1 MLKNLDDL
9 QKFNQD
15 RMEAVTASATTWT
28 KGVQAISVEG
38 VDYSK
43 KSLEASTAYF
53 EKLMGAKSFD
63 TAIQIQ
69 SEYAKSFYESFVAEA
84 TKLGEL
90 YSTLTK
96 DVFKPVTSTFAKME
110 AAE

>member
-15 RMEAVTASATTWT
+15 RLEAVTASATTWT
-28 KGVQAISVEG
+28 KGVQAISVEN

-43 KSLEASTAYF
+43 KSLEASTLYF
-53 EKLMGAKSFD
+53 EKLMGAKTFD
-63 TAIQIQ
+63 SALQIQ
-69 SEYAKSFYESFVAEA
+69 SEFAKSFYESFVAEA

-90 YSTLTK
+90 YSTLVK
-96 DVFKPVTSTFAKME
+96 DAFKPVNATFAKIE